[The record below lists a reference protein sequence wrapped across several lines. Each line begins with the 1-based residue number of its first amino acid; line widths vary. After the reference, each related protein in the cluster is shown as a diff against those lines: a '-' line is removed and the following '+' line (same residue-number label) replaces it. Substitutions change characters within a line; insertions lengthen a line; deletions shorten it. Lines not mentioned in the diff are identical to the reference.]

1 MNAKLNESNPNE
13 IMGYEP
19 YFGKDVIT
27 GFINHESK
35 TIRPAHGYFPPHRY
49 GVENRKYAKD
59 LGYNFISR

>member
-27 GFINHESK
+27 GFICGNSQSK
-35 TIRPAHGYFPPHRY
+35 CT
-49 GVENRKYAKD
+49 
-59 LGYNFISR
+59 